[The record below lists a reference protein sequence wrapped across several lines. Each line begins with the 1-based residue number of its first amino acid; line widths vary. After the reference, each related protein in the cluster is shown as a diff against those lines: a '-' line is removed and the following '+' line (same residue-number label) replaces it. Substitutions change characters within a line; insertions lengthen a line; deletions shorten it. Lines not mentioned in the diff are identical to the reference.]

1 MPIFSEEG
9 SSRKKEVLT
18 MPAVE
23 IRPDVYWIGVN
34 DRTTDLFEGLWPI
47 TKEGVS
53 YNAYLINDEKKA
65 IVDLAKAFKTD
76 EFFDQIA
83 AIVEL
88 SEIDY
93 VVINHM
99 EPDHTGVL
107 RTLRKITPGITI
119 LGSPKT
125 REMLESFYGVTEN
138 VRAVEDGE
146 TLSLGRRTL
155 QFFSTP
161 FVHWPE
167 TMMTYETTHRV
178 LFSCDAF
185 GGYGA
190 LRGAI
195 FDDEYTDLGFYQKE
209 ALRYYVNIVAKFS
222 MPVLK
227 AIEKLADVPVE
238 IIAPSHGLIWREQ
251 PQLIVDLYQKWAE
264 YATGETEAEITLI
277 YGSMYG
283 NTEAMM
289 NAVAQGISRAG
300 VPLEIFDAAR
310 TDVSYILPSLWTRA
324 GVMVGAPTYEGT
336 LFPPVAQVLEM
347 AVLKRVLNKK
357 VAMFGSYGWSGG
369 ALRHLKQIIEPVK
382 WELVDSFEFTGKP
395 TEEDLKKGEEFG
407 ASFAEAIKTELL

>member
-1 MPIFSEEG
+1 
-9 SSRKKEVLT
+9 

-23 IRPDVYWIGVN
+23 IKPDVYWIGVN

-47 TKEGVS
+47 EQEGVS

-65 IVDLAKAFKTD
+65 IVDLAKALKTD
-76 EFFDQIA
+76 EFLDHIA
-83 AIVEL
+83 EVVAL

-107 RTLRKITPGITI
+107 RTLRKIAPSATI

-125 REMLESFYGVTEN
+125 KAMLESFYGVTEN
-138 VRAVEDGE
+138 VRAVEDEE

-167 TMMTYETTHRV
+167 TMMTYETTHRI

-185 GGYGA
+185 GSYGA

-195 FDDEYTDLGFYQKE
+195 FDDECTDLDFYQKE
-209 ALRYYVNIVAKFS
+209 SLRYYVNIVAKFS
-222 MPVLK
+222 KPVLR
-227 AIEKLADVPVE
+227 AIEKLADVPLE

-251 PQLIVDLYQKWAE
+251 PQLIVELYQKWAE
-264 YATGETEAEITLI
+264 YATGKTEAGITLI

-283 NTEAMM
+283 NTEVMM
-289 NAVAQGISRAG
+289 NAVAQGISRVG

-310 TDVSYILPSLWTRA
+310 TDVSYILPSLWTKK

-336 LFPPVAQVLEM
+336 LFPPVARVLEM
-347 AVLKRVLNKK
+347 AALKRVLNKK

-369 ALRHLKQIIEPVK
+369 ALKHLKKIIEPVK
-382 WELVDSFEFTGKP
+382 WELVDSFEFVGKP
-395 TEEDLKKGEEFG
+395 TEENLKRGEEFG
-407 ASFAEAIKTELL
+407 ARFAEVIRSNEATSNE

>member
-1 MPIFSEEG
+1 MPPI
-9 SSRKKEVLT
+9 
-18 MPAVE
+18 E
-23 IRPDVYWIGVN
+23 IKPDIYWIGVN

-47 TKEGVS
+47 AQEGVS

-65 IVDLAKAFKTD
+65 IVDLAKGLKTD
-76 EFFDQIA
+76 EFFDHIA
-83 AIVEL
+83 EIVTL

-107 RTLRKITPGITI
+107 RTLRMIAPGATI
-119 LGSPKT
+119 LCSPKA
-125 REMLESFYGVTEN
+125 EAMLESFYGVTEN
-138 VRAVEDGE
+138 VRVVQDGE
-146 TLSLGRRTL
+146 TLSLGGRTL

-167 TMMTYETTHRV
+167 TMMTYETSSCI

-190 LRGAI
+190 LRGAV
-195 FDDEYTDLGFYQKE
+195 FDDECTDLGFYQKE

-222 MPVLK
+222 KPVLK
-227 AIEKLADVPVE
+227 AIEKLADVDVE
-238 IIAPSHGLIWREQ
+238 VIAPSHGLIWRKQ
-251 PQLIVDLYQKWAE
+251 PQLIVELYKKWAE
-264 YATGETEAEITLI
+264 YATGTTEPEVTLI

-283 NTEAMM
+283 NTEKMM
-289 NAVAQGISRAG
+289 NAVAQGISSEG

-336 LFPPVAQVLEM
+336 LFPPMAQVLEM
-347 AVLKRVLNKK
+347 AALKRVLNKK

-369 ALRHLKQIIEPVK
+369 ALRDLKKIVEPLK
-382 WELVDSFEFTGKP
+382 WELVDSFEFAGGA
-395 TEEDLKKGEEFG
+395 TEADLKRGEEFG
-407 ASFAEAIKTELL
+407 ARFAEVVKA

>member
-1 MPIFSEEG
+1 
-9 SSRKKEVLT
+9 
-18 MPAVE
+18 MPAIE
-23 IRPDVYWIGVN
+23 IKPDVYWIGVN

-47 TKEGVS
+47 EREGVS

-65 IVDLAKAFKTD
+65 IIDLSKAFKTD
-76 EFFDQIA
+76 EFFDHIA
-83 AIVEL
+83 EIVDL

-107 RTLRKITPGITI
+107 RTLRKIAPDAII
-119 LGSPKT
+119 LGSAKT
-125 REMLESFYGVTEN
+125 KAMLESFYGVTEN
-138 VRAVEDGE
+138 VRVVEDGE

-167 TMMTYETTHRV
+167 TMMTYETTHRI

-195 FDDEYTDLGFYQKE
+195 FDDECKNLDFYQKE

-222 MPVLK
+222 KPVLK

-238 IIAPSHGLIWREQ
+238 IIAPSHGLIWRER
-251 PQLIVDLYQKWAE
+251 PERIVDLYQKWAE
-264 YATGETEAEITLI
+264 YATGETEAGITLI

-289 NAVAQGISRAG
+289 NAVAQGISRVG

-310 TDVSYILPSLWTRA
+310 TDVSYILPSLWTKA

-347 AVLKRVLNKK
+347 AVLKRVLNKR

-369 ALRHLKQIIEPVK
+369 ALKHLKKIIEPVK
-382 WELVDSFEFTGKP
+382 WELVDSFEFVGKP
-395 TEEDLKKGEEFG
+395 TEEDLKMGEEFG
-407 ASFAEAIKTELL
+407 ARFAELYYSPAPAGP

>member
-1 MPIFSEEG
+1 MPPI
-9 SSRKKEVLT
+9 
-18 MPAVE
+18 E
-23 IRPDVYWIGVN
+23 IKPDVYWIGVN

-47 TKEGVS
+47 EQEGVS

-76 EFFDQIA
+76 EFFDHIA
-83 AIVEL
+83 EIVDL
-88 SEIDY
+88 AEIDY

-107 RTLRKITPGITI
+107 RTLRKIAPDVVI
-119 LGSPKT
+119 LGSQKT
-125 REMLESFYGVTEN
+125 KGMLESFYGVTEN
-138 VRAVEDGE
+138 VRVVEDGE

-167 TMMTYETTHRV
+167 TMMTYETTHRI

-195 FDDEYTDLGFYQKE
+195 FDDECTDPDFYQKE
-209 ALRYYVNIVAKFS
+209 SLRYYVNIVAKFS
-222 MPVLK
+222 RPVLK
-227 AIEKLADVPVE
+227 AIGKLADVPVE

-264 YATGETEAEITLI
+264 YATGETEAGITLI

-289 NAVAQGISRAG
+289 NAVAQGISRLG

-310 TDVSYILPSLWTRA
+310 TDVSYILPSLWMKA

-336 LFPPVAQVLEM
+336 LFPPVAQALEM
-347 AVLKRVLNKK
+347 AMLKRVLNKK

-369 ALRHLKQIIEPVK
+369 ALRHLKKIIEPVR
-382 WELVDSFEFTGKP
+382 WELVDSFEFVGKP
-395 TEEDLKKGEEFG
+395 PRRTSRRGRNSVPGSRKLPTCAVSSRLRG
-407 ASFAEAIKTELL
+407 AKVPCASS

>member
-1 MPIFSEEG
+1 
-9 SSRKKEVLT
+9 
-18 MPAVE
+18 MPAIE
-23 IRPDVYWIGVN
+23 IKPDVYWIGVN

-47 TKEGVS
+47 EREGVS
-53 YNAYLINDEKKA
+53 YNAYLINDERKA
-65 IVDLAKAFKTD
+65 IVDLSKAFKTD
-76 EFFDQIA
+76 EFFDHIA
-83 AIVEL
+83 EVVEL

-93 VVINHM
+93 VILNHM

-107 RTLRKITPGITI
+107 RTLRKIAPDAII
-119 LGSPKT
+119 LGSAKT
-125 REMLESFYGVTEN
+125 KAMLESFYGVTEN
-138 VRAVEDGE
+138 VSVVEDGE

-167 TMMTYETTHRV
+167 TMVTYETTHRI

-195 FDDEYTDLGFYQKE
+195 FDDECADLDFYQQE
-209 ALRYYVNIVAKFS
+209 SLRYYVNIVAKFS
-222 MPVLK
+222 KPVLR

-238 IIAPSHGLIWREQ
+238 IIAPSHGLIWRGQ
-251 PQLIVDLYQKWAE
+251 PQLIVELYQKWAG
-264 YATGETEAEITLI
+264 YASGETEAGITLI

-289 NAVAQGISRAG
+289 NAVAQGVSRVG

-310 TDVSYILPSLWTRA
+310 TDVSYILPSLWTKS
-324 GVMVGAPTYEGT
+324 GVMIGAPTYEGT
-336 LFPPVAQVLEM
+336 LFPPVAQALEM
-347 AVLKRVLNKK
+347 AALKRVLNKK

-369 ALRHLKQIIEPVK
+369 ALKHLKKIVEPVK
-382 WELVDSFEFTGKP
+382 WELVDSFEFVGKP
-395 TEEDLKKGEEFG
+395 TEEDLKRGEEFG
-407 ASFAEAIKTELL
+407 ARFAEQCYSPVPAGR